1 MQVNQNQVH
10 LGIKGV
16 REDFGGASDNR
27 NIRKD
32 QNLRMSDMFSAVMRI
47 LIRFWYRYGSGSP
60 RIRASYLI
68 L

>member
-47 LIRFWYRYGSGSP
+47 LIRFWYR
-60 RIRASYLI
+60 
-68 L
+68 